1 MDLSHFLAK
10 FLGSY
15 MLIMAA
21 IWLIRKDQFG
31 ITVRN
36 IMGSDNTY
44 SMTAIIQIIF
54 GLLIVISH
62 SVWTMD
68 WRVLITLIGYL
79 ALAVGVVR
87 LAFPE
92 ETKSYFLDAA
102 ERGYWIMMGILV
114 VLGGTLAYNGFIGG

>member
-21 IWLIRKDQFG
+21 IWLTRKEQFG
-31 ITVRN
+31 VTVRN
-36 IMGSDNTY
+36 VMGTGNTY
-44 SMTAIIQIIF
+44 SMTAIIQIIL

-62 SVWTMD
+62 SVWTFD

-79 ALAVGVVR
+79 ALTVGIVR

-92 ETKSYFLDAA
+92 ETKDYVLDAA
-102 ERGYWIMMGILV
+102 EKGYWFLMGILV
-114 VLGGTLAYNGFIGG
+114 ILGGTLAYNGFAGG